1 MIMIIIILCFFLH
14 EFQLTIHISDE
25 NDNPPIFSQDI
36 YTKTIPENVPLRY
49 SVIQVNTSDA
59 DIGINADHTF
69 TITGMSLS
77 VYIVYIVIF
86 LLAVTI
92 IFQVAAAI
100 RCDVVVTLFMYLQEN
115 RIQHYF
121 GKCPHTC
128 NSTISHSHQA
138 LHSFWRQK

>member
-1 MIMIIIILCFFLH
+1 MFFLH
-14 EFQLTIHISDE
+14 AFQLTIHISDE

-36 YTKTIPENVPLRY
+36 YTKTIPENVPLGY

-59 DIGINADHTF
+59 DVGINADHTF
-69 TITGMSLS
+69 TITGMRLS
-77 VYIVYIVIF
+77 VYIAFKDPEFFVDFSTCSYKN
-86 LLAVTI
+86 
-92 IFQVAAAI
+92 FQVAAAV

-115 RIQHYF
+115 GIQHYF

-138 LHSFWRQK
+138 LHSFWRRK